1 MAVGCVGML
10 TTVVGYADVD
20 IDDFGVRRTVVVVG
34 VLEVE
39 AVVGKVEDRDG
50 DGEVSQSGV
59 VDVDDTWECG
69 TDRGA
74 EGPAGL
80 IML

>member
-1 MAVGCVGML
+1 MAVGCVGTL
-10 TTVVGYADVD
+10 KTVAGYADVD
-20 IDDFGVRRTVVVVG
+20 IDDFGVGRTVVVVE

-39 AVVGKVEDRDG
+39 AVVVEVEDGDG
-50 DGEVSQSGV
+50 DGEVSPSGV
-59 VDVDDTWECG
+59 VDIDDTWECG
-69 TDRGA
+69 TDKGA